1 MEEKE
6 KQELFDSRM
15 AAFDAEYD
23 LEEEHRSVIAKQIID
38 LDEEAFAQAKES
50 LSVLLRDRVKT
61 EEIAATEVEPQ
72 QAQEVVAE
80 AVENANVIE
89 DAAASTDPAQ
99 TENLTVREKYANAFS
114 LDQFT
119 FKN

>member
-1 MEEKE
+1 M
-6 KQELFDSRM
+6 
-15 AAFDAEYD
+15 
-23 LEEEHRSVIAKQIID
+23 
-38 LDEEAFAQAKES
+38 
-50 LSVLLRDRVKT
+50 KT
-61 EEIAATEVEPQ
+61 EEVAATEVEPQ